1 MIEWR
6 SGMSLLKIGGVFFL
20 ISMFLE
26 GMRAAYKNNYGR
38 SFVNT
43 VGTVLIITTMMSAL
57 DFVFS
62 FWNERWLFFSKLF
75 GSMKQLITG
84 TGYDYSDLLNVKLSF
99 FGVLGTFVLVYAG
112 FLIRSS
118 NVKGKKVIRIVPKMG
133 IPLYLPMKE
142 FSYLYSWLVLTTMS
156 VMTIF
161 YSVVYDLSSRDKQ
174 FFMVGAIMA
183 VIWELLL
190 TMYFFECFK
199 QIIRHIFLL
208 ELLEKQNKIP
218 YIFQLI
224 DSLLIKSSI
233 TLTKEALT
241 KDKKNQRLIL
251 LCIDYGVIEK
261 LELIQS
267 TNGSL
272 CISLSEEAETFFKNQ
287 TAILNEGLIV
297 GELTT
302 YNETDTSK

>member
-1 MIEWR
+1 
-6 SGMSLLKIGGVFFL
+6 
-20 ISMFLE
+20 
-26 GMRAAYKNNYGR
+26 
-38 SFVNT
+38 
-43 VGTVLIITTMMSAL
+43 
-57 DFVFS
+57 
-62 FWNERWLFFSKLF
+62 
-75 GSMKQLITG
+75 
-84 TGYDYSDLLNVKLSF
+84 
-99 FGVLGTFVLVYAG
+99 
-112 FLIRSS
+112 
-118 NVKGKKVIRIVPKMG
+118 MG

>member
-62 FWNERWLFFSKLF
+62 FWNERWLFFSQLF
-75 GSMKQLITG
+75 GSMKQLTTG

-118 NVKGKKVIRIVPKMG
+118 NVKGKKVIRIDPKMG
-133 IPLYLPMKE
+133 VPLYLPMKE

-161 YSVVYDLSSRDKQ
+161 YSIVYDLSSRDKQ
-174 FFMVGAIMA
+174 LFMVSAIVA

-241 KDKKNQRLIL
+241 KDKKNQRIIL